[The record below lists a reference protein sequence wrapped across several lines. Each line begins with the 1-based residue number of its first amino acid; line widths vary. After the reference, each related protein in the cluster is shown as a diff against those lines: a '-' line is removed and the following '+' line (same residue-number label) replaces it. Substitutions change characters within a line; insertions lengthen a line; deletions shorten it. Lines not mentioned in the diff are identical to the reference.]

1 LARWKIREKKPGKK
15 IIQKT
20 PQSKN
25 SVIISKTPS
34 GSEESFELPPPKTKI
49 KSKLLKTSIQ
59 PPSRHGE
66 RERQKSDIQ
75 QDNVPPPKADQRG
88 SQSKSSPQPTKSPM
102 KGKDHR
108 TVLSKT
114 PPKSPS
120 QREKLVAPPSNH
132 GALSKGIRK
141 KIAVNRPLPTPEH
154 SDKGSKTP
162 RSIGSSSKKKS
173 KFVNRPLPRI
183 RSKEPPKAKSKI
195 HPPTSKGVEKKKMH
209 KAINRPIPKEIR
221 TKTPSKKKIKPPP
234 TFEDKIPKIR
244 IKSKKPE

>member
-25 SVIISKTPS
+25 SAIISKTPS

-49 KSKLLKTSIQ
+49 ISKIPKTSIQ

-66 RERQKSDIQ
+66 RERQKNDIQ
-75 QDNVPPPKADQRG
+75 DGNVPPPK
-88 SQSKSSPQPTKSPM
+88 PTKSPM
-102 KGKDHR
+102 KGKDYQ
-108 TVLSKT
+108 TVQSKT

-120 QREKLVAPPSNH
+120 QRERLGAPPSNH

-154 SDKGSKTP
+154 SDKESKTP

-195 HPPTSKGVEKKKMH
+195 PPPTSKGVEKKKKH

-234 TFEDKIPKIR
+234 TFEDKIPKTR